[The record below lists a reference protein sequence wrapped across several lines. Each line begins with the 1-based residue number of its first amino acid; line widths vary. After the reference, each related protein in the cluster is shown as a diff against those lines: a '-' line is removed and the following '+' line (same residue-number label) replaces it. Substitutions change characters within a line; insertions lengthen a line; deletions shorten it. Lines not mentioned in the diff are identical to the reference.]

1 MQKLPIGKILSVST
15 LLWGVVLMCTP
26 ACHNYAGLMV
36 NRFVL
41 GMAEG
46 TINPGFVLMMSLW
59 YTNAEQPFRLLG
71 YYCSLGIATM
81 FGGLLGYAIGHIDG
95 GLQKWQY
102 VFIMFGAVSVINGVA
117 NLIILPD
124 IPSKARFLNSRQR
137 EVAVQRLAANRQ
149 GIKNRTFRWYQVR
162 QALTDPKTFL
172 LFCICM
178 GGSLP
183 NAATTAVSRSLPTRF
198 FSTH

>member
-1 MQKLPIGKILSVST
+1 MQKLPIGKIISAST
-15 LLWGVVLMCTP
+15 LAWSVVLMCTP

-46 TINPGFVLMMSLW
+46 FVNPGFVLMMSLW

-81 FGGLLGYAIGHIDG
+81 FGGLLGYAIGHINS
-95 GLQKWQY
+95 GLEKWQY
-102 VFIMFGAVSVINGVA
+102 VFIIFGTVSMVNGIA

-124 IPSKARFLNSRQR
+124 IPSAAKFLNARYRQ
-137 EVAVQRLAANRQ
+137 VAVQRLAANRQ
-149 GIKNRTFRWYQVR
+149 GVKNRHFRWYQVR

-172 LFCICM
+172 LVCICL

-183 NAATTAVSRSLPTRF
+183 NAATTAVSAFP
-198 FSTH
+198 